1 MSALLLGSRRTGQ
14 KLSGMIAHLINRGA
28 VMTRPAAISDVE
40 RARRAEAIRQA
51 TGSVELEGFTITD
64 EVRAIDRRFIEGELN
79 DDEYR
84 EEIFK
89 LCRAE
94 YARLAAERISSVS

>member
-1 MSALLLGSRRTGQ
+1 
-14 KLSGMIAHLINRGA
+14 
-28 VMTRPAAISDVE
+28 MTRHTPITDTE

-51 TGSVELEGFTITD
+51 TGSIALEGFTITD
-64 EVRAIDRRFIEGELN
+64 EVRAIDRRFIEGELD

-84 EEIFK
+84 EEIFR

>member
-1 MSALLLGSRRTGQ
+1 MKRA
-14 KLSGMIAHLINRGA
+14 IAITDA
-28 VMTRPAAISDVE
+28 E
-40 RARRAEAIRQA
+40 KARRAEAVRQA

-84 EEIFK
+84 EEIFR
-89 LCRAE
+89 LCRTE
-94 YARLAAERISSVS
+94 YARIAAERFATVS